1 MVGLLIFFP
10 QLVTFGLDK
19 DVKVD
24 LDSVQ
29 IEMPT
34 SDYGAPATPA
44 GSENPQGSPADA
56 RRRGDQGYSRG
67 DETGSGQVA
76 GAKGEK

>member
-1 MVGLLIFFP
+1 MVGILIVFP

-34 SDYGAPATPA
+34 SDYGVPSTPPGSDSSQAP
-44 GSENPQGSPADA
+44 PADA
-56 RRRGDQGYSRG
+56 GDAAAKAIRDSIKQEQG
-67 DETGSGQVA
+67 
-76 GAKGEK
+76 K

>member
-1 MVGLLIFFP
+1 
-10 QLVTFGLDK
+10 VTFGLDK

-34 SDYGAPATPA
+34 SDYGGGATAA
-44 GSENPQGSPADA
+44 GTGGAEGPGQPTRKTPPA
-56 RRRGDQGYSRG
+56 RRYAMR
-67 DETGSGQVA
+67 
-76 GAKGEK
+76 